1 MSAMRCDELSDL
13 LAATG
18 DADLVDARA
27 RRHAEAC
34 LRCQA
39 ELAQYRKLL
48 RALRALRSDVLTP
61 APGLVG
67 DVLAALEEAGERHAI
82 RSLLQGRKVAYVGGF
97 AVAATAAGAG
107 AALVLASRPR
117 RRLLAS

>member
-1 MSAMRCDELSDL
+1 MSAMRCDELADL

-18 DADLVDARA
+18 GDDLLDARA
-27 RRHAEAC
+27 RRHVDAC

-48 RALRALRSDVLTP
+48 RALRALRTEVLTP
-61 APGLVG
+61 APGLVA
-67 DVLAALEEAGERHAI
+67 DVLSALEDAGERHAI
-82 RSLLQGRKVAYVGGF
+82 RSLLQGRKVAYVGGI

-107 AALVLASRPR
+107 AAIVLASRSR
-117 RRLLAS
+117 KRLLAS

>member
-1 MSAMRCDELSDL
+1 MRCEELSDL

-18 DADLVDARA
+18 DGDLLDARA
-27 RRHAEAC
+27 RRHVDAC

-48 RALRALRSDVLTP
+48 RALRTLRTDVLTP
-61 APGLVG
+61 APGLVTG
-67 DVLAALEEAGERHAI
+67 VLAAIEEAGERHAI
-82 RSLLQGRKVAYVGGF
+82 RSLLHGRRVAYVGGI

-107 AALVLASRPR
+107 AAIVLASRR
-117 RRLLAS
+117 GKRLLAS